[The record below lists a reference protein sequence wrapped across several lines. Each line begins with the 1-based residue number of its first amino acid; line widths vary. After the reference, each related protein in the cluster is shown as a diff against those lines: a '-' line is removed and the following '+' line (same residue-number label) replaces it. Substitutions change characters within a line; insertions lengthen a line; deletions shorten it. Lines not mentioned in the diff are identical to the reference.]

1 MTTPEVRL
9 PTLQLRGLYRL
20 QVRRHGKLI
29 AERAW
34 WDNLITD
41 AGLEGLGEA
50 KALFRYCM
58 VGTGNTAPAVG
69 NTTLQAQVASVDYQT
84 STGTS
89 SGGVATT
96 SPRFGWER
104 RTYPFAQGAA
114 VGNIAKVGVGWT
126 TTNVFSRSL
135 VSPAITLLSIDQ
147 LTVTYEI
154 RVYIPIEGT
163 ADVTGSVVIDGVT
176 HNYTIR
182 PLYAATTARMQTNF
196 GWQPNLLGLQATT
209 RSWCGP
215 MVGLAAGSN
224 AGAQVYG
231 SPAVLGPITDTFLR
245 QSTGGAASPQTGG
258 GSGFA
263 YFSDTISNSAYVTNS
278 KECKFT
284 TSWGIN
290 NGNEAS
296 GIQGFSFTGLFGT
309 YQCVFSGTTITK
321 NNTKKLDMVWKQS
334 WARRP

>member
-1 MTTPEVRL
+1 MTLNLQL
-9 PTLQLRGLYRL
+9 PTLKLRGLYRM

-29 AERAW
+29 AEREW

-58 VGTGNTAPAVG
+58 VGTGNTAPVVG
-69 NTTLQAQVASVDYQT
+69 DTTLQAQVASLDYNA
-84 STGTS
+84 SGGTS
-89 SGGVATT
+89 SGGVDTG

-104 RTYPFAQGAA
+104 RTYPFAQGA
-114 VGNIAKVGVGWT
+114 VTGNIAEVGVGWT

-135 VSPAITLLSIDQ
+135 VSPAVTLLSIDQ

-154 RVYIPIEGT
+154 RIYIPVQGT
-163 ADVTGSVVIDGVT
+163 DDVTGSVVIDGTT

-182 PLYAATTARMQTNF
+182 PLYAATTARMQINF
-196 GWQPNLLGLQATT
+196 GWQSNLLGLQATT

-215 MVGLAAGSN
+215 MVGLSAGSN

-231 SPAVLGPITDTFLR
+231 APAVLGPITDTFLR
-245 QSTGGAASPQTGG
+245 QTSGGTASPQTGG

-263 YFSDTISNSAYVTNS
+263 YFSSGISNSAYVPNS

-284 TSWGIN
+284 TTWGIS

-309 YQCVFSGTTITK
+309 YQCVFASTTISK
-321 NNTKKLDMVWKQS
+321 DNTKQLDMVWKQS
-334 WARRP
+334 WARH

>member
-1 MTTPEVRL
+1 MKLDLTL
-9 PTLQLRGLYRL
+9 PTLKLRGRYRL

-58 VGTGNTAPAVG
+58 VGTSNTAPAVG
-69 NTTLQAQVASVDYQT
+69 NTTLAAQVASLDFNA
-84 STGTS
+84 SGGTT
-89 SGGVATT
+89 SGGVETT
-96 SPRFGWER
+96 APRYGWER
-104 RTYPFAQGAA
+104 RTYPFAQGAV
-114 VGNIAKVGVGWT
+114 VGNIAEVGVGWT

-154 RVYIPIEGT
+154 RVYIPEEGT
-163 ADVTGSVVIDGVT
+163 DDVTGSVVIDGVT

-182 PLYAATTARMQTNF
+182 PLYAATTARMNSNF
-196 GWQPNLLGLQATT
+196 GWRPNLIELQATT

-231 SPAVLGPITDTFLR
+231 APAVLGPITDTFLR
-245 QSTGGAASPQTGG
+245 QTSGGTASPQTGG
-258 GSGFA
+258 VSGLA
-263 YFSDTISNSAYVTNS
+263 YCSTGISNAGYVANS

-284 TSWGIN
+284 TTWGIN

-309 YQCVFSGTTITK
+309 YQCVFSGTTIAKT
-321 NNTKKLDMVWKQS
+321 NTKQLDMVWKQS
-334 WARRP
+334 WARH

>member
-1 MTTPEVRL
+1 MMKNEMKL
-9 PTLQLRGLYRL
+9 PAARFRGLYKAT
-20 QVRRHGKLI
+20 VRRHGKVI
-29 AERAW
+29 AVREW

-58 VGTGNTAPAVG
+58 VGTGNTTPVVG
-69 NTTLQAQVASVDYQT
+69 DTTLQAQVASLDYQA
-84 STGTS
+84 SAGTS
-89 SGGVATT
+89 SNGVVTT
-96 SPRFGWER
+96 TPRYGWER
-104 RTYPFAQGAA
+104 RTYPFAQGA
-114 VGNIAKVGVGWT
+114 VTGNIAEVGVGWT

-154 RVYIPIEGT
+154 RMYVPVETTDDVIGT
-163 ADVTGSVVIDGVT
+163 VDISLTT
-176 HNYTIR
+176 YNYTVR
-182 PLYAATTARMQTNF
+182 PLYANTSARMQTNF
-196 GWQPNLLGLQATT
+196 GWSPNLLALQAVA

-215 MVGLAAGSN
+215 MVGLAAGSH

-231 SPAVLGPITDTFLR
+231 APAVLGPISDTFLR
-245 QSTGGAASPQTGG
+245 QTSGGAASPQTGG

-263 YFSDTISNSAYVTNS
+263 YFSSEITNSAYVPNS

-284 TSWGIN
+284 TKWSTS

-296 GIQGFSFTGLFGT
+296 GVRGFAFTGMFGT
-309 YQCVFSGTTITK
+309 YQCVLDGNIAK
-321 NNTKKLDMVWKQS
+321 DNTKELSMVWKQS
-334 WARRP
+334 WARH